1 MRVRSRS
8 SNSPTLRDNRA
19 ARTLKPASPSWVVR
33 NMACRS
39 LPTLISRRAHRNRN
53 ERAKMNVKSQG
64 SYLSRSSVVGHE
76 GQDEEMIA

>member
-1 MRVRSRS
+1 VAHRGA
-8 SNSPTLRDNRA
+8 T
-19 ARTLKPASPSWVVR
+19 PS
-33 NMACRS
+33 
-39 LPTLISRRAHRNRN
+39 TQGRREYRHQESDHRHRNRN